1 MKKTIVVSLIAV
13 LGISFAFRSASA
25 IGACKSTAYPVHV
38 ITRDANGTLLPGMNF
53 VIYEEKTNP
62 DGNPYFG
69 KTLAS
74 GKTDA
79 GGQSDMVCISAVN
92 PPPYAVKVY
101 ESNANYGYTT
111 MWSSAMDYNSD
122 SFLRAANVKLGSLTV
137 VLRDSDGT
145 VIKDAPFDVYLQ
157 SFDINNE
164 PIIDETKVNADK
176 LVFSNYNTGAY
187 GARTNYLGPGR
198 YVVRIRATGGKD
210 NIYVWNQEIKANT
223 DTLLD
228 YKVSTLKV
236 ILEDGYGALVKNQ
249 KLSIYK
255 QGYDVRGKAILGT
268 LVAQD
273 LTTGTGGVATAYLR
287 PGAYAVKINGTYSGS
302 FYYKWKV
309 DVANQEST
317 TTTYRLSGFRI
328 IIRDAAGGLTK
339 NAKFSIGTQRLDAVG
354 KPILDTMILKNV
366 STGERGY
373 ADIYLTPDTYVLV
386 YGDKRLYQLD
396 ANENQFTKIDWPRVV
411 TARPRAEVELSNP
424 FGNVNLT
431 MRKRNNPIV
440 RLLNFKT
447 MVSGS
452 AYRVEASSIKKA
464 YTVTFYYEEAT
475 LVKKKTKADKVK
487 IAFYNE
493 VTKKWSYVGKNYPAK
508 RLAQVQLKDKGTL
521 VLVAVK

>member
-1 MKKTIVVSLIAV
+1 MKKITVVSLLVAIGIA
-13 LGISFAFRSASA
+13 LSLHSASA
-25 IGACKSTAYPVHV
+25 IGACKTTAIPVKI
-38 ITRDANGTLLPGMNF
+38 ITRNASGALLPGMNF
-53 VIYEEKTNP
+53 VIYQEKTNP

-69 KTLAS
+69 DSLAS

-79 GGQSDMVCISAVN
+79 GGQGDVVCISGAKT
-92 PPPYAVKVY
+92 PPYAVKVY
-101 ESNANYGYTT
+101 ESNASYGYTAI
-111 MWSSAMDYNSD
+111 WNSEIEYNVD
-122 SFLRAANVKLGSLTV
+122 SFLRTANVRLGSLTV

-164 PIIDETKVNADK
+164 PIIDETKLNADK
-176 LVFSNYNTGAY
+176 LVFSNFNTGAY
-187 GARTNYLGPGR
+187 GARTNYLGAGR
-198 YVVRIRATGGKD
+198 YVVRIHATGGKD
-210 NIYVWNQEIKANT
+210 YIYVWNQEVAATANT
-223 DTLLD
+223 TLD
-228 YKVSTLKV
+228 YRISTLNV

-249 KLSIYK
+249 KLSIFK

-273 LTTGTGGVATAYLR
+273 LNTGNSGAAVAYLR
-287 PGAYAVKINGTYSGS
+287 PGTYAIKIGGTYSGS
-302 FYYKWKV
+302 FYYRWKV

-317 TTTYRLSGFRI
+317 TITYRMSGFRI

-339 NAKFSIGTQRLDAVG
+339 NAIFSIGTQRLDAVG
-354 KPILDTMILKNV
+354 KPILDTMILKNI

-373 ADIYLTPDTYVLV
+373 ADVYLTPDSYVLQ

-411 TARPRAEVELSNP
+411 SVRPKAEVELSNP

-431 MRKRNNPIV
+431 MRKRTNPIV
-440 RLLNFKT
+440 RLPNFKT

-452 AYRVEASSIKKA
+452 AYRVEATSISKP
-464 YTVTFYYEEAT
+464 YTVTFYYEQAT
-475 LVKKKTKADKVK
+475 LTKKGTKADKVK
-487 IAFYNE
+487 IAYYNE
-493 VTKKWSYVGKNYPAK
+493 VTKKWSYVGTNYPSR
-508 RLAQVQLKDKGTL
+508 RLAQVKLKDKGTL